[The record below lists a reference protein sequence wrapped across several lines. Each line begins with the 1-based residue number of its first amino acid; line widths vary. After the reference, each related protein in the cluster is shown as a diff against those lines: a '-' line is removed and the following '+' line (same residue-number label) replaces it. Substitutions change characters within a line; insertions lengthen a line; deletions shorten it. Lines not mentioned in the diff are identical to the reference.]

1 MQGFQL
7 AFFTQQDRRHSHK
20 PICDWLLDLAKETG
34 LHGATVLPGAKG
46 FGHSGHLHSANFFD
60 LADQP
65 QMVLMTATAEQ
76 AESILSRI
84 KSEKLQLFYVQTA
97 VEFALIG
104 DVE

>member
-1 MQGFQL
+1 
-7 AFFTQQDRRHSHK
+7 
-20 PICDWLLDLAKETG
+20 
-34 LHGATVLPGAKG
+34 
-46 FGHSGHLHSANFFD
+46 
-60 LADQP
+60 
-65 QMVLMTATAEQ
+65 MVLMTATAEQ